1 VSYPLALTIGGIIV
15 LLLTGYALYLGLQL
29 KRQKSRRNKAEE
41 ELRIEFEY
49 NDKEARQ
56 SVQIIAKALI
66 QKDISETEAAMRIGF
81 LSQKITANH
90 DEKNLFSVFQQLA
103 EATSHIPILDD
114 WKALEKSEKN
124 RLTQE
129 RTAIE
134 SKYSDFI
141 KASAEQLTRLRL
153 V

>member
-1 VSYPLALTIGGIIV
+1 MSYPLALTIGGIIV

-114 WKALEKSEKN
+114 WKALEKCEKN

>member
-1 VSYPLALTIGGIIV
+1 VSYPLALTIGGVIV

-41 ELRIEFEY
+41 ERRIELEY

-66 QKDISETEAAMRIGF
+66 QKDVSETEAAMRIGF

-90 DEKNLFSVFQQLA
+90 DEKTLFSVFQQLA

-153 V
+153 G

>member
-1 VSYPLALTIGGIIV
+1 VSYPLALTIGGVIV

-41 ELRIEFEY
+41 ERRIELEY

-66 QKDISETEAAMRIGF
+66 QKDVSETEAAMRIGF

-90 DEKNLFSVFQQLA
+90 DEKILFSVFQQLA

-153 V
+153 G

>member
-1 VSYPLALTIGGIIV
+1 MSYPLALTIGGIIV

-90 DEKNLFSVFQQLA
+90 YEKNLFSVFQQLA

-114 WKALEKSEKN
+114 WKALEKCEKN

>member
-1 VSYPLALTIGGIIV
+1 MSYPLALTIGGIIV

>member
-1 VSYPLALTIGGIIV
+1 MSYPLALTIGGVIV

>member
-1 VSYPLALTIGGIIV
+1 VSYPLALTIGGVIV

-41 ELRIEFEY
+41 ERRIELEY

-66 QKDISETEAAMRIGF
+66 QKDVSETEAAMRIGF

-153 V
+153 G

>member
-1 VSYPLALTIGGIIV
+1 LSYPLALTIGGVIVV
-15 LLLTGYALYLGLQL
+15 LLTAYALYLGLQL
-29 KRQKSRRNKAEE
+29 KRQKSRRDKAEE
-41 ELRIEFEY
+41 ELRIELES

-66 QKDISETEAAMRIGF
+66 QKDVSETEAAMRIGF
-81 LSQKITANH
+81 LSQKISANP
-90 DEKNLFSVFQQLA
+90 EEQTLFSVFQQLA

-114 WKALEKSEKN
+114 WKALERSEKN

-129 RTAIE
+129 RAAIE

-141 KASAEQLTRLRL
+141 QASAEQLTRLQL
-153 V
+153 G

>member
-1 VSYPLALTIGGIIV
+1 MSYPLALTIGGVIVV
-15 LLLTGYALYLGLQL
+15 LLTAYALYLGLQL
-29 KRQKSRRNKAEE
+29 KRQKSRRDKAEE
-41 ELRIEFEY
+41 ELRIELKS

-66 QKDISETEAAMRIGF
+66 QRDVSETEAAMRIGF
-81 LSQKITANH
+81 LSQKILANP
-90 DEKNLFSVFQQLA
+90 EEQTLFSVFQQLA

-114 WKALEKSEKN
+114 WKALERSEKN

-129 RTAIE
+129 RAAIE

-141 KASAEQLTRLRL
+141 QASAEQLTRLQL
-153 V
+153 G

>member
-1 VSYPLALTIGGIIV
+1 VSYPLALTIGGVIV

>member
-1 VSYPLALTIGGIIV
+1 VSYPLALTIGGVIV

-153 V
+153 G

>member
-1 VSYPLALTIGGIIV
+1 MSYPLALTIGGVIV

-41 ELRIEFEY
+41 ERRIELEY

-66 QKDISETEAAMRIGF
+66 QKDVSETEAAMRIGF

-90 DEKNLFSVFQQLA
+90 DEKILFSVFQQLA

-153 V
+153 G

>member
-114 WKALEKSEKN
+114 WKALEKCEKN

>member
-1 VSYPLALTIGGIIV
+1 VSYPLALTIGGVIV

-81 LSQKITANH
+81 LSQKITANQ

>member
-1 VSYPLALTIGGIIV
+1 
-15 LLLTGYALYLGLQL
+15 
-29 KRQKSRRNKAEE
+29 
-41 ELRIEFEY
+41 
-49 NDKEARQ
+49 KEARQ

-66 QKDISETEAAMRIGF
+66 QKDVSETEAAMRIGF

-90 DEKNLFSVFQQLA
+90 DEKILFSVFQQLA

-153 V
+153 G